1 MNRREFMKSLREQLS
16 DMLDVEREE
25 ALEYYEDYLNDAGI
39 SDDDIV
45 PDSLGTPESIVENIK
60 KSMQNPE
67 VDFMQDEKHAENPP
81 SSKVR
86 KKMSNLSNTE
96 WILIIVLLVVT
107 SPVWGSV
114 VIGAGGSVIG
124 LVAGIAGIFIG
135 MAGLGIGLMAGG
147 FACVVAGLTSLIGFP
162 GEGLFIFGLGA
173 VILAI
178 GLLCTT
184 GMINA
189 TVAFIKW
196 IVKLVKSL
204 IGKVTEKN

>member
-114 VIGAGGSVIG
+114 AIGAGGSVIG

-135 MAGLGIGLMAGG
+135 MAALGIGLMAGG

-162 GEGLFIFGLGA
+162 GEGLFI
-173 VILAI
+173 
-178 GLLCTT
+178 
-184 GMINA
+184 
-189 TVAFIKW
+189 
-196 IVKLVKSL
+196 
-204 IGKVTEKN
+204 

>member
-147 FACVVAGLTSLIGFP
+147 FACVVAGLTSRIGFP
-162 GEGLFIFGLGA
+162 GEGLFICGLGA

>member
-67 VDFMQDEKHAENPP
+67 VDFMQDEKHEENPP

-162 GEGLFIFGLGA
+162 GEGLFICGLGA